1 MNQRQAGLDFFGT
14 RIVSEIVNEAPK
26 FQECLTKKHKRPYYK
41 IEDEK
46 RLQLFKMVRNHDH
59 NIYRIAEGRWN
70 LHKSSQQ
77 TLKYQLLQ
85 CKDSDANL

>member
-46 RLQLFKMVRNHDH
+46 RLQLFKMVR
-59 NIYRIAEGRWN
+59 
-70 LHKSSQQ
+70 KQ
-77 TLKYQLLQ
+77 
-85 CKDSDANL
+85 